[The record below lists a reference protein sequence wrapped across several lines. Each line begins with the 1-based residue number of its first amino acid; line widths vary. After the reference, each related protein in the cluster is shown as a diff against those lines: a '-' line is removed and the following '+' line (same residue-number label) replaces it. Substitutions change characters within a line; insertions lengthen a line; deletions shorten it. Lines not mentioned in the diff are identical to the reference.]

1 MAIFNLTI
9 YGVKISQEATELASN
24 KLVLS
29 TEQQK
34 SGKNYV
40 LVKKAVKLKNQ
51 KNEDQTY
58 SLTLQ
63 NLQFTKKMYQPTNI
77 VAEIAVAI
85 DDPNTAWSPV
95 MRDVVVSSF
104 KGKKVSLW
112 DVQGVSNSNSIYSY
126 KKVGED
132 FYVSSVNV
140 RYKENYMRIY
150 LHINSLDKM
159 LTEDNTCR
167 TFVGKKLCAD
177 IMKDVVT
184 KIAAPYD
191 NNQKLAYT
199 NSMQNLS
206 YTHSGK
212 ATEHIFPF
220 LVQYNESSYDMLA
233 RTANRWG
240 EFLYY
245 EDGKLTVG
253 CPTSTAISLPMNQS
267 EVDAQDE
274 AVIKVPLFESISYY
288 DVDSMEACGD
298 KFDCAAGYDDNMLND
313 PTRIDPEKVSG
324 NLFQWGGKVDKVIM
338 KKFASFFKND
348 KNLPT
353 FIGNELFNDL
363 YDLGKQEINVAYKNN
378 KRENKFFTST
388 MKSAAPEKY
397 AEHNYGKDGDDDKAM
412 SYNPFSEIHSVYDKA
427 KYFTILKNEISAGK
441 DALCIN
447 FDTNYPCL
455 KLGQVITVYGKDYI
469 ITQIDCKSDHPLK
482 LKDDLWV
489 ITTDKVVYSFQ
500 VYAVAK
506 QGSQFYPT
514 VIPSGHV
521 RLAEPQMATVTD
533 AGDPNGNGRVR
544 VMFSW
549 QHGSK
554 DKIDDDVKKASS
566 PWLQFTA
573 NAGGQKGIMGA
584 HYEGDKV
591 FVGFVDGNVERPY
604 VLGAISKG
612 AGADIH
618 CATPGGHQL
627 KIADDASGITAFL
640 TGIFSPSFSTFC
652 DFVPGLGDVNP
663 FSGDKNNLALAGGFE
678 LSDNY
683 GIYKISGSTDGRQV
697 SIASPW
703 GDVAINAFTGISISA
718 PNGDVKISGKNV
730 TIEAGNNLKLVSGKN
745 VNYKLWKEK
754 DTKKGSA
761 SQFLLDVTAAVA
773 KKLTEKVVNIVDL
786 SMVRNVVEIV
796 MRPVEGNLTVKS
808 NRYLMLESGKN
819 ACAYPAAAYTP
830 EKQKDID
837 DKATQDILS
846 ATGKKIGVDKGM
858 VDLFKSIDGIVANI
872 NKSYGEIYEKCVDL
886 KNDLKEA
893 IEDLDDWKN
902 SYGKADK
909 YVTTKGSF
917 DDLYKNELKGKLWGR
932 AQYSDLTEA
941 DLCFSDEVE
950 INGNSDQ
957 IVSTAC
963 HEAHKLRY
971 SGYGKLRTG
980 YSVITAIDK
989 CIIEKRIDLRKK
1001 ALKVLNKLAKQ
1012 IWLLEHFEMDKS
1024 LVGKNISWY
1033 SFTAVP
1039 KDFKAKMVE
1048 AFSREKCP
1056 DSPYYKAN
1064 LPENVKDLE
1073 GGKLTNN
1080 TTYNDNDKKLMR
1092 RMVSLN
1098 LLEALGFTDE
1108 MRMEIVINPAAP
1120 VPAGGAPAK
1129 EKPAKPNVTDLSRNP
1144 GSILN
1149 DDTWKNYIKSL
1160 NGLPPLGRDN
1170 TTIGGAIKDA
1180 LADAKNN
1187 LLFWKGLGER
1197 STWSEGSNGQIL
1209 FGINNG
1215 TYVLKTESM
1224 DAQSKMA
1231 TTVKYLKDTDF
1242 ADESPEKQQIQ
1253 NFMENVRKALKEL

>member
-9 YGVKISQEATELASN
+9 YGVEISQEATELASN

-140 RYKENYMRIY
+140 KYKENYMRIY

-267 EVDAQDE
+267 EVDAQNE

-554 DKIDDDVKKASS
+554 DKINDDVKKASS

-627 KIADDASGITAFL
+627 KIADDESGITAFL

-683 GIYKISGSTDGRQV
+683 GIYKISGSTDGREV

-819 ACAYPAAAYTP
+819 ACAYPSKAYTD
-830 EKQKDID
+830 EKQRQLDEKASKDIL
-837 DKATQDILS
+837 ATADAVRIN
-846 ATGKKIGVDKGM
+846 KGM
-858 VDLFKSIDGIVANI
+858 VDLFKSIDGIVTQIDRSNI
-872 NKSYGEIYEKCVDL
+872 ESYNKCVYL
-886 KNDLKEA
+886 KDELENIINE
-893 IEDLDDWKN
+893 LDDWKN
-902 SYGKADK
+902 SYGKDDK
-909 YVTTKGSF
+909 HVTSEATF
-917 DDLYKNELKGKLWGR
+917 DDLYKNKLKGVLWGR
-932 AQYSDLTEA
+932 TENKDLKEEV
-941 DLCFSDEVE
+941 LSFSDAE
-950 INGNSDQ
+950 IPVKGSTDQ
-957 IVSTAC
+957 IVSAEC
-963 HEAHKLRY
+963 HEAHKWRY
-971 SGYGKLRTG
+971 SLYGKVTTG
-980 YSVITAIDK
+980 YSSITAIDK
-989 CIIEKRIDLRKK
+989 CIIEKRIALRKK
-1001 ALKVLNKLAKQ
+1001 ALDTLNKLAKQ
-1012 IWLLEHFEMDKS
+1012 IWLVEHFEMTKEF
-1024 LVGKNISWY
+1024 VGKELSWY
-1033 SFTAVP
+1033 SFTAIP
-1039 KDFKAKMVE
+1039 TDYKKKMVQ

-1056 DSPYYKAN
+1056 NSPYYECVADDAM
-1064 LPENVKDLE
+1064 KDL
-1073 GGKLTNN
+1073 KD
-1080 TTYNDNDKKLMR
+1080 TYTMTKGYSDSAKVYMR
-1092 RMVSLN
+1092 RMVTMN
-1098 LLEALGFTDE
+1098 LLEALGFKDE
-1108 MRMEIVINPAAP
+1108 MRMEIKINNADVLPP
-1120 VPAGGAPAK
+1120 
-1129 EKPAKPNVTDLSRNP
+1129 KP
-1144 GSILN
+1144 ILN
-1149 DDTWKNYIKSL
+1149 LTGDDGTILHAQTWENYINSL
-1160 NGLPPLGRDN
+1160 SGVPSLGKDN
-1170 TTIGGAIKDA
+1170 TTIGGAIKGALQDA
-1180 LADAKNN
+1180 VDNIK
-1187 LLFWKGLGER
+1187 FWKGLGER
-1197 STWSEGSNGQIL
+1197 STWSSGKNGLIL
-1209 FGINNG
+1209 FGIDDG
-1215 TYVLKTESM
+1215 TYALKTANMQVQDEMSPN
-1224 DAQSKMA
+1224 
-1231 TTVKYLKDTDF
+1231 VKSLKDTDF
-1242 ADESPEKQQIQ
+1242 ADGSSERQQIQ
-1253 NFMENVRKALKEL
+1253 NFMENIRTTLKTF